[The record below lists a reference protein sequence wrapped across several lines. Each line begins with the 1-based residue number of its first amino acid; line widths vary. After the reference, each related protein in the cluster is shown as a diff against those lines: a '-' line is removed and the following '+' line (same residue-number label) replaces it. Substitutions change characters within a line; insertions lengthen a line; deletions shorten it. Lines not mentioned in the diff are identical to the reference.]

1 MEVENNNATN
11 PPPASAAP
19 AAPSTADAPA
29 AAPAAAAT
37 SPAGNERFT
46 IKKWNGVSLW
56 SWDISVETCAICRNP
71 IMDLCIECQANSQN
85 TQASECSIAWGVCN
99 HAFHNHC
106 ISKWLQTR
114 NVCPLDNGVWAYQK
128 VGK

>member
-1 MEVENNNATN
+1 MEVENNGATN
-11 PPPASAAP
+11 PP
-19 AAPSTADAPA
+19 PA
-29 AAPAAAAT
+29 AAPAAASSSDAAA
-37 SPAGNERFT
+37 PAAGAAGNERFT

-99 HAFHNHC
+99 VN
-106 ISKWLQTR
+106 
-114 NVCPLDNGVWAYQK
+114 
-128 VGK
+128 